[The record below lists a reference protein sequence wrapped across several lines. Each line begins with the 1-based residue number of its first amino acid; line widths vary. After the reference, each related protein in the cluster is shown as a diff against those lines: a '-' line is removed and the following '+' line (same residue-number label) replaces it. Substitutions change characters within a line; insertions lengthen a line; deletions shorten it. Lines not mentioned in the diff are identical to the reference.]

1 MCHDVF
7 PYLTEAKRTHKP
19 GTHIMLSEKN
29 HSIVHCG
36 DSISNWGDS
45 INMSGEAP
53 ETAHKKW
60 IKEQGGQTNQ
70 KDSSQVTMMMHSLRK
85 EAAAELCEAVQ
96 ARIEDGNSG
105 SDSDDAVQNPDD
117 WTVRGRQ
124 GQDRR
129 IPLRA
134 DRWFQDSPVELI
146 KSHGTTCEDIS
157 CNIWERAK
165 IRRNITHRLAGG
177 GHQNTGYF
185 SVRWDVIGQGR
196 VNPFGMYAVTSVLPE
211 KMAKFL
217 FEFHG
222 DKFQNIGLPILP
234 PDRSD
239 LDVHGMLTAS
249 QASDHS
255 LQPTVS
261 KLSMFYIFCI
271 F

>member
-1 MCHDVF
+1 MCHYVF
-7 PYLTEAKRTHKP
+7 PYNKEGKDAC
-19 GTHIMLSEKN
+19 HIMMNEKN

-36 DSISNWGDS
+36 DTIANWGDS

-60 IKEQGGQTNQ
+60 IKDQGGQTNQ
-70 KDSSQVTMMMHSLRK
+70 KDSSQVTMMKHCILK

-96 ARIEDGNSG
+96 ARIEDGISG
-105 SDSDDAVQNPDD
+105 SDLDNDVSNPDD
-117 WTVRGRQ
+117 WNVRGQ
-124 GQDRR
+124 PQV
-129 IPLRA
+129 PLRA
-134 DRWFQDSPVELI
+134 DRWFQVPEESI
-146 KSHGTTCEDIS
+146 KGTCEDIS
-157 CNIWERAK
+157 CTIWERAK

-177 GHQNTGYF
+177 GHQNKGYF

-196 VNPFGMYAVTSVLPE
+196 VDPFGMYAVTSVLPE
-211 KMAKFL
+211 KIAKFL